1 MENANKISR
10 RAFVSASA
18 ASIVATAASANRVIG
33 ANNRLRVG
41 IIGCGGLAQGAH
53 IPSLMRMKEADNV
66 EIVAVCDVYQ
76 KRLDQA
82 AATTGAAPVKDYR
95 AMLDNKD
102 VDYITIVTPEHW
114 HARMTLDA
122 ADAGKHIY
130 CEKPM
135 TWSIEQAKH
144 VVKKIQQTNVK
155 MQVGVQGMCDDSY
168 ETAQKYVKEGKLG
181 RVVQAQIDYSRNY
194 KRDFWVSDEP
204 DKDVRP
210 GANLD
215 WNAFLGPAPK
225 RPFDL
230 DRFLHW
236 RRYWDYSGGI
246 ATDLFVHRITRVIR
260 ALDLKFPNRVVAVG
274 GKWEFRD
281 SPAEIPDTFNMM
293 LDYPDGLSVVV
304 LSSMANDAPIPHVL
318 RGHEATL
325 EFTREG
331 FVIRPQGRFNK
342 EGEKPEIVHKK
353 TGAEDI
359 TLHHRNL
366 QNAIRGGEALKCDV
380 MTGYYGVVAVR
391 LAVESYRKSKYM
403 KWDARREKG
412 IEV

>member
-1 MENANKISR
+1 MNQDNRVSR
-10 RAFVSASA
+10 RAFVATTA
-18 ASIVATAASANRVIG
+18 ASVIATAASANRVLG

-41 IIGCGGLAQGAH
+41 IIGCGGLAQGSH
-53 IPSLMRMKEADNV
+53 IPALLRMKETDNV
-66 EIVAVCDVYQ
+66 EIGAVCDVYQ

-82 AATTGAAPVKDYR
+82 ATKTGAKAIKNYHELLDQKDI
-95 AMLDNKD
+95 
-102 VDYITIVTPEHW
+102 DYVAIITPEHW

-135 TWSIEQAKH
+135 TWSIDQAKQ
-144 VVKKIQQTNVK
+144 VVKKIQETKVK
-155 MQVGVQGMCDDSY
+155 MQVGVQGMSDDSY
-168 ETAQKYVKEGKLG
+168 EVAQRMIKEGKIG
-181 RVVQAQIDYSRNY
+181 RPIQAQIDYSRNH
-194 KRDFWVSDEP
+194 KGDFWVSDEP

-210 GANLD
+210 GENLD

-246 ATDLFVHRITRVIR
+246 ATDLFVHRVTRMIR
-260 ALDLKFPNRVVAVG
+260 ALDLKFPTRVVATG
-274 GKWEFRD
+274 GKWEFRS

-293 LDYPDGLSVVV
+293 LDYPEGLTVVV
-304 LSSMANDAPIPHVL
+304 LSSMANAEPIPHVI

-331 FVIRPQGRFNK
+331 FVIRPEGRMNK
-342 EGEKPEIVHKK
+342 TGDKEIITHKK
-353 TGAEDI
+353 TGGEDI
-359 TLHHRNL
+359 LLHHRNL
-366 QNAIRGGEALKCDV
+366 QDAIRNGAAIKTDV

-391 LAVESYRKSKYM
+391 LATESFRKSKYM
-403 KWDARREKG
+403 KWDARRERAV
-412 IEV
+412 EA